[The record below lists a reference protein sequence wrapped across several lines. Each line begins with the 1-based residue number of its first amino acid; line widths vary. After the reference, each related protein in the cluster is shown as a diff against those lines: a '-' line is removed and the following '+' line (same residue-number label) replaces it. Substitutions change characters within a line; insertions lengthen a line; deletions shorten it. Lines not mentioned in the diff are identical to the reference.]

1 MQKGMRMVKY
11 KCYKADELIAILRM
25 FDDFYI
31 LDMDKDNSAHV
42 HNPDWV
48 TGEDF
53 VSGEKRSYI
62 TSRKGI
68 TNVEEF
74 NFLWSETKIYFENGA
89 SISLHS
95 ENVNREDKSLHRML
109 HNNFFSPSF
118 TWQDKYILTNKDLD
132 AWLAYNG
139 LFQETLKSTIVE
151 FEVLSSYIFEKADTP
166 IVKDGKVKGHYFGGL
181 TIKEEEMNNALN
193 EISNEEVRFKIKEVL
208 ETYGKKISK

>member
-1 MQKGMRMVKY
+1 MVKY
-11 KCYKADELIAILRM
+11 KCYKADELLAILQM
-25 FDDFYI
+25 FDNFYI
-31 LDMDKDNSAHV
+31 LNMGQNNPAKIHNS
-42 HNPDWV
+42 DCI

-53 VSGEKRSYI
+53 VSEKNRSYI

-68 TNVEEF
+68 INVEEF
-74 NFLWSETKIYFENGA
+74 DFLWSETKIDFENGT

-95 ENVNREDKSLHRML
+95 ENVNREDKSLHRMI

-118 TWQDKYILTNKDLD
+118 TWQDKYILANKDLD

-151 FEVLSSYIFEKADTP
+151 FEVFSSYIFKDADTP

-181 TIKEEEMNNALN
+181 TLKEEEMNNALN
-193 EISNEEVRFKIKEVL
+193 EISNEEIRYKIKEVL